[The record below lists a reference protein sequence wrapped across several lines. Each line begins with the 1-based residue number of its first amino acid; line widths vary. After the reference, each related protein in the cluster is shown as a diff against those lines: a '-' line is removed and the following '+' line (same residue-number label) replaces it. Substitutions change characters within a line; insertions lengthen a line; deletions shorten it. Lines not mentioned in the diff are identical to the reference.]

1 MRPNST
7 RKRLTRRR
15 RSQGNQPPSKRVVHA
30 WRIQRAAGFGIGGGL
45 AALMLAW
52 LSQLWPDLL
61 DWPYA
66 AALAFTAFCGG
77 SILWISGFDMRRRGT
92 SERMLPIRTFDLVI
106 GAALLLPS
114 LYGLWLLRPLFRL

>member
-1 MRPNST
+1 M

-15 RSQGNQPPSKRVVHA
+15 KPSAPPPSKRVVHA
-30 WRIQRAAGFGIGGGL
+30 WRIQRATGFGVGAGL
-45 AALMLAW
+45 VALMLAW

-61 DWPYA
+61 DYPYA
-66 AALAFTAFCGG
+66 VALAFTAFCGG

-92 SERMLPIRTFDLVI
+92 SERMRPIRAFDLVV
-106 GAALLLPS
+106 GAGLLLPS

>member
-1 MRPNST
+1 M

-15 RSQGNQPPSKRVVHA
+15 RSAGNQPPSKRVVHA
-30 WRIQRAAGFGIGGGL
+30 WRIQRAAGFGIGAGL
-45 AALMLAW
+45 LALMLAW
-52 LSQLWPDLL
+52 LSQLWPDQL

-66 AALAFTAFCGG
+66 AALTFTAFCGG

-106 GAALLLPS
+106 GAGLLLPS